1 MKTVL
6 ITGGTSGIGLATAK
20 KFLNKNFNCM
30 LVGRDKNKFTKIKS
44 ELTGNFDFISA
55 DVGKISDC
63 DRVADITKKNFGGI
77 DILIN
82 CAGIYA
88 EGAITQVTEKIF
100 DEIFATNV
108 KGTFFMS
115 RACTDELIKN
125 RGAIV
130 NVASD
135 AGLHGNYFCTAY
147 AASKGA
153 IIAFTKS
160 LALELANFPVR
171 VNCVAP
177 ADILTPLTENQ
188 LKISG
193 ESIADLERIYPMQRI
208 GTAEEVAEA
217 IYFLASDKAS
227 FITGEILK
235 VDGGLTA

>member
-20 KFLNKNFNCM
+20 KFLTENFNCM

-63 DRVADITKKNFGGI
+63 EKVFITTKKIFGGI
-77 DILIN
+77 DILVN
-82 CAGIYA
+82 CAGIYT

-100 DEIFATNV
+100 DEIFQTNV
-108 KGTFFMS
+108 KGTFFMT

-135 AGLHGNYFCTAY
+135 AGLHGNYFCTVY

-177 ADILTPLTENQ
+177 ADIFTPMTENQ

-193 ESIADLERIYPMQRI
+193 ESLADLEKIYPMQRI
-208 GTAEEVAEA
+208 GRAEEVADA